1 LALPTLRRRSR
12 ISLPLHP
19 GYAVRQHASGG
30 VTPIDFALSELQQ
43 SLRAAIEKICARF
56 GDDYWLKRDRDGNFP
71 DEFHRALA
79 ADGWLGVC
87 IPEAYGGSGLGISE
101 AAVMMGTIAES
112 GAGFSGASAVHM
124 NIFGLNPVVVYGS
137 DQQKRRMLPP
147 IVAGKEKA
155 CFAVTEPNAGLETAK
170 LQTRAER
177 RGDRYVVNGAKIWIT
192 TAQIADKMLILT
204 RTAPIEDGRKPTDG
218 LTLFFTAL
226 DRRFVEVREIEKMGR
241 KAVDSNQVFID
252 GLEVPVE
259 DRIGEEGRG
268 FEYILDGFNPE
279 RILVAAE
286 AIGLGRA
293 ALRRATAYAKERTV
307 FGRRIGKNQA
317 IQHPL
322 AECWMELEAAE
333 LVAFKAA
340 WQYDHGM
347 PCGPAA
353 NAAKYLGAEAGF
365 KACQTAIM
373 THGGYGYAKE
383 YHVERYFRE
392 SMIPRI
398 APVTPHLILCF
409 IAERVLGLPK
419 SY

>member
-1 LALPTLRRRSR
+1 
-12 ISLPLHP
+12 
-19 GYAVRQHASGG
+19 V
-30 VTPIDFALSELQQ
+30 
-43 SLRAAIEKICARF
+43 RAAIEKICARF
-56 GDDYWLKRDRDGNFP
+56 GDDYWLARDRDGEFP
-71 DEFHRALA
+71 HEFHRALA
-79 ADGWLGVC
+79 GDGWLGVC
-87 IPEAYGGSGLGISE
+87 IPEAYGGADLGITE
-101 AAVMMGTIAES
+101 AAVMMETIAAS

-124 NIFGLNPVVVYGS
+124 NIFGLNPVVVYGN
-137 DQQKRRMLPP
+137 DEQKRRMLPP

-177 RGDRYVVNGAKIWIT
+177 RGDHYVVSGAKIWTT
-192 TAQIADKMLILT
+192 TAQVADKMLILT
-204 RTAPIEDGRKPTDG
+204 RTAPIESGRRPTDG

-279 RILVAAE
+279 RILVGAE
-286 AIGLGRA
+286 AVGLGRA
-293 ALRRATAYAKERTV
+293 ALRRAANYAKERTV
-307 FGRRIGKNQA
+307 FGRPIGQNQA

-333 LVAFKAA
+333 LMAFKAA
-340 WQYDHGM
+340 WQYDNGL

-409 IAERVLGLPK
+409 IAEKVLGLPK

>member
-1 LALPTLRRRSR
+1 MGAGLAGRSR
-12 ISLPLHP
+12 QP
-19 GYAVRQHASGG
+19 G
-30 VTPIDFALSELQQ
+30 VTAIDFALSELQQ

-56 GDDYWLKRDRDGNFP
+56 GDDYWLERDRDGKFP
-71 DEFHRALA
+71 DAFHRALA

-87 IPEAYGGSGLGISE
+87 IPQAYGGSGLGISE
-101 AAVMMGTIAES
+101 AAIMMETIAAS

-137 DQQKRRMLPP
+137 EEQKRRMLPP
-147 IVAGKEKA
+147 IVSGAEKA

-170 LQTRAER
+170 LKTRAER
-177 RGDRYVVNGAKIWIT
+177 RGDRYVINGAKIWT
-192 TAQIADKMLILT
+192 STAQIADRMLILT
-204 RTAPIEDGRKPTDG
+204 RTTPMENVSKPTAG
-218 LTLFFTAL
+218 LTLFYTAL

-252 GLEVPVE
+252 ALEVPLE
-259 DRIGEEGRG
+259 DRIGDEGRG

-279 RILVAAE
+279 RILIAAE

-293 ALRRATAYAKERTV
+293 ALRRATSYAKERVV
-307 FGRRIGKNQA
+307 FDRPIGQNQA

-322 AECWMELEAAE
+322 AECWIELEAAE
-333 LVAFKAA
+333 LMTLKAA
-340 WQYDHGM
+340 AQYDRGV

-353 NAAKYLGAEAGF
+353 NAAKYLAAEAGF

-383 YHVERYFRE
+383 YHVERYLRE
-392 SMIPRI
+392 SMIPRL
-398 APVTPHLILCF
+398 APVTPQLILCF
-409 IAERVLGLPK
+409 IAEKVLGLPK